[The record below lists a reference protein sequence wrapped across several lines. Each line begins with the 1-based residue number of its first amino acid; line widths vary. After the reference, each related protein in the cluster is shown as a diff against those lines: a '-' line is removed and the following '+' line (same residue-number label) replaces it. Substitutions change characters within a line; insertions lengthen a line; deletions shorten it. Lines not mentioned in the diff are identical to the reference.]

1 MKNKIAKMK
10 QHLENVYNNRSI
22 LNKEEQLRALKEELR
37 LLEDEKSGLLKI
49 KREQAKSLQQ
59 LQSEE

>member
-1 MKNKIAKMK
+1 MK